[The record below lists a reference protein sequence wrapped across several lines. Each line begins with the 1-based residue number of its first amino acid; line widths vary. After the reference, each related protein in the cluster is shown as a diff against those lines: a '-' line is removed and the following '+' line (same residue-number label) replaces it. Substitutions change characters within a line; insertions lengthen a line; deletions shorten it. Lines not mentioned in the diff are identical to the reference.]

1 MKSNECQYILVG
13 SFIPSDTSDRH
24 GPIHKRS
31 LPNQEPYRSTMF
43 VECSKVLSYDYPL
56 GTNLE

>member
-13 SFIPSDTSDRH
+13 SFIPSDTSGRH